1 MQLQGSRNQ
10 QNIDDALDFSTTITG
25 APAQIVVPQQLTR
38 SYLFFHNPGP
48 NPMTLDF
55 GHATATA
62 ALTGSAVTSVTGV
75 NNGVGYLVIP
85 QVQVLGGLR
94 VGDLV
99 NNPGTVGG
107 RIATVTVNSLS
118 SGAINGYTVNDGG
131 TGYVVAPTIILVNP
145 APNLGGGCRV
155 PTALN
160 GIVVVSKGSFVMENT
175 FCTTGAIAVIGTA
188 ADPFICKVKVF

>member
-1 MQLQGSRNQ
+1 MHLQGTRNQ

-25 APAQIVVPQQLTR
+25 AAAQIVVPQQLTR
-38 SYLFFHNPGP
+38 SYLFFHNPGA

-55 GHATATA
+55 GPATATA
-62 ALTGSAVTSVTGV
+62 ALTGSTIASVTGV

-85 QVQVLGGLR
+85 QVTLLGGLR

-107 RIATVTVNSLS
+107 RIATVTVNALS
-118 SGAINGYTVNDGG
+118 SGAINGYTVNDPG
-131 TGYVVAPTIILVNP
+131 TGYIVAPTVVLSNS
-145 APNLGGGCRV
+145 APNLGGGSRV

-160 GIVVVSKGSFVMENT
+160 GIVILSKGSFVMENT

-188 ADPFICKVKVF
+188 ADPFICKVSIW